1 MQIIQFYHRILG
13 GQLSPDYPTILEFS
27 NNDASGKKFIKQYE
41 QYFSDILNSTDK
53 DTQLLTLEVL
63 SDLIKS
69 GFVYGE
75 PKTRDEF
82 DFSKKNKKLSNKRKK
97 RKFNRKDIGSLKTG
111 NKPNNKPK
119 DGIYIPEMSDEYL
132 KSWMK
137 YFELFKE
144 FKKENSDK
152 GDRFSVT
159 VPRDYKNAS
168 LYTWFRKQKL
178 YYKHNM
184 LLDEHFDLLLKENF
198 YFGDAHKLWQE
209 YKEDIKLNLLEEALK
224 NNENVKVNHRYEY
237 KGVRLG
243 TWLVGVSQANKKG
256 KKLELRE
263 KIKSL
268 GFFISA
274 TSRNAIDTANR
285 FVSDLLED
293 TNPNKANY
301 QNRFNSAIRDRVDEI
316 PKEIQQ
322 DLVDAWFLQFDEIRP
337 MGKIRDRQKD
347 RTDEWKAFRYNKK
360 INPQGKWYGSGPQMG
375 DVYSW
380 VRQKREHKSRM
391 DLIKHNFNNQ
401 EKKELRNEGFPI

>member
-1 MQIIQFYHRILG
+1 MEVFV
-13 GQLSPDYPTILEFS
+13 GQ
-27 NNDASGKKFIKQYE
+27 G
-41 QYFSDILNSTDK
+41 
-53 DTQLLTLEVL
+53 
-63 SDLIKS
+63 
-69 GFVYGE
+69 
-75 PKTRDEF
+75 
-82 DFSKKNKKLSNKRKK
+82 
-97 RKFNRKDIGSLKTG
+97 
-111 NKPNNKPK
+111 
-119 DGIYIPEMSDEYL
+119 PEITDEYL
-132 KSWMK
+132 KSWIG

-144 FKKENSDK
+144 FKKENSQK

-178 YYKHNM
+178 YFKNDM
-184 LLDEHFDLLLKENF
+184 LIDEHLRLLKEEKF

-209 YKEDIKLNLLEEALK
+209 YKEEVKLNLLAEALLDD
-224 NNENVKVNHRYEY
+224 EDIRVNHRFEY

-243 TWLVGVSQANKKG
+243 TWLVGVSQANKNG

-285 FVSDLLED
+285 FVNDLLDD

-316 PKEIQQ
+316 PEEIQQ
-322 DLVDAWFLQFDEIRP
+322 DLVDVWFLQFDEIRP

-347 RTDEWKAFRYNKK
+347 RTDEWKAFRYDKT
-360 INPQGKWYGSGPQMG
+360 INPEKKWFSLYSLMG
-375 DVYSW
+375 DLYSW
-380 VRQKREHKSRM
+380 VRQKREVKSRM
-391 DLIKHNFNNQ
+391 DLIKNNFTDQ
-401 EKKELRNEGFPI
+401 EKSELRKENFPI